1 MLYNKDIKKERT
13 TTMARHYRFLGRKS
27 RPYTSVGA
35 LMVTASTK
43 KSSRPGWL
51 FSCSKTAKRCG
62 RYVTYI
68 LMQKHQSQ
76 FAPLFQLFVKP
87 DWLPWYHTAEYSM
100 VDNYVHICSG
110 TKRDR
115 CGMYPKKTL
124 SAASLLSECERKRC
138 RSLEARGCAK
148 SESEFSMGTAATCP
162 F

>member
-1 MLYNKDIKKERT
+1 MHKTNYKIFSARLSQRGRQKIAAVKKCSEKIFSRQLIAALNSGNKAGAFFLHVDSSWKMLYNKDIKKERT

-43 KSSRPGWL
+43 KSSRRGWL

-87 DWLPWYHTAEYSM
+87 YWLPW
-100 VDNYVHICSG
+100 
-110 TKRDR
+110 
-115 CGMYPKKTL
+115 
-124 SAASLLSECERKRC
+124 
-138 RSLEARGCAK
+138 
-148 SESEFSMGTAATCP
+148 
-162 F
+162 

>member
-1 MLYNKDIKKERT
+1 MHKTNYKNFFCSSVTKRSAENCCCQKMPVKKFFSRQLIAALNSGNKAGAFFLHVDSSWKMLYNKDIKKERT

-43 KSSRPGWL
+43 KSSRRGWL

-87 DWLPWYHTAEYSM
+87 YWLPW
-100 VDNYVHICSG
+100 
-110 TKRDR
+110 
-115 CGMYPKKTL
+115 
-124 SAASLLSECERKRC
+124 
-138 RSLEARGCAK
+138 
-148 SESEFSMGTAATCP
+148 
-162 F
+162 